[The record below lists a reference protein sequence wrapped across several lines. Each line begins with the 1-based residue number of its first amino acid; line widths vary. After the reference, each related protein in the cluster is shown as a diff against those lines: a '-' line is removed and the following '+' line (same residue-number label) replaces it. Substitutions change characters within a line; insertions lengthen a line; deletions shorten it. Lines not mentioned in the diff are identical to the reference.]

1 MRKML
6 NEENVTVTVNIY
18 VIVQFLSIL
27 AKTKH
32 VTNVLNFSKIVL
44 FSLFSDIHLTLR
56 QLA

>member
-32 VTNVLNFSKIVL
+32 ATNVLDFSKIVL
-44 FSLFSDIHLTLR
+44 FSLFSDIHNTFR